1 VEPGREHY
9 ADSPTVR
16 CCRADDCCNSDRTL
30 DKGCIVRV
38 WTTAL
43 LALGLA
49 LIIGRPYAGAQT
61 QSSRAALRNGEA
73 LELTTFY
80 YISNC
85 RSIMIG
91 LPEIEILEGSA
102 ELSLAIKEEQV
113 VPRKFGCVNK
123 VPGGK
128 LILTAKGSVTER
140 TEVNLFFR
148 LKYRTK
154 DGDRQTS
161 GTYIVTLFP

>member
-1 VEPGREHY
+1 MTATILIERSTRDYLVP
-9 ADSPTVR
+9 
-16 CCRADDCCNSDRTL
+16 
-30 DKGCIVRV
+30 I

-43 LALGLA
+43 FALGLA
-49 LIIGRPYAGAQT
+49 LIIGRADAQA
-61 QSSRAALRNGEA
+61 QPSRVALKNGEA
-73 LELTTFY
+73 IELTTVYF
-80 YISNC
+80 ISNC

-91 LPEIEILEGSA
+91 LPEIETLEGPA

-128 LILTAKGSVTER
+128 LILTAKSSVTER
-140 TEVNLFFR
+140 TEVNLIYR
-148 LKYRTK
+148 LKYKTK
-154 DGDRQTS
+154 EGDRQTS

>member
-1 VEPGREHY
+1 ERSTRGY
-9 ADSPTVR
+9 
-16 CCRADDCCNSDRTL
+16 
-30 DKGCIVRV
+30 IVQV
-38 WTTAL
+38 WPTAL
-43 LALGLA
+43 CALGLA
-49 LIIGRPYAGAQT
+49 LIISRPCADAQ
-61 QSSRAALRNGEA
+61 QPSRAALRNGETI
-73 LELTTFY
+73 ELGTVY
-80 YISNC
+80 WVSNC

-91 LPEIEILEGSA
+91 LPEGDILEGCA

-128 LILTAKGSVTER
+128 LSLTAKGSETQR
-140 TEVNLFFR
+140 TEVNLIYR

-154 DGDRQTS
+154 EGDRQTS